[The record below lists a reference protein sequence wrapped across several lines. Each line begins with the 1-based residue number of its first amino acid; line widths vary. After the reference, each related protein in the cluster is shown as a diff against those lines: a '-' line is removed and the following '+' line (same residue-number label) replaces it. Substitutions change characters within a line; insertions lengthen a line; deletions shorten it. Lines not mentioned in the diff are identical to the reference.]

1 MNSFV
6 KGFGVIDSLDQAGCK
21 LPNGTKR
28 RIALGQAL
36 GQGHKKG
43 GPLGPPEMVLIAWWL
58 TLLSR
63 HQCPAHPH
71 LPRRR

>member
-21 LPNGTKR
+21 LPNGTMMKL
-28 RIALGQAL
+28 ALGQAL

-43 GPLGPPEMVLIAWWL
+43 GRSGPPEMVLFA
-58 TLLSR
+58 
-63 HQCPAHPH
+63 
-71 LPRRR
+71 